1 MNFSFSEL
9 HNYKQSLFLLFLSI
23 AGNFVAETLSCGSQR
38 ILSNNM
44 FIKSLI
50 IFFMIYF
57 TMDFSSTEVVNPII
71 QLRRSIL
78 LWVFLL
84 IFTKMNIYF
93 TGVSLLLLV
102 MTYIMNNFVQYYS
115 LESEQNKDKIE
126 RISGYIHLFELI
138 NLLLILVGFTRYYLK
153 QQKDHKNFSFSK
165 FIFGVTKCSN

>member
-1 MNFSFSEL
+1 MNFSFTEL

-50 IFFMIYF
+50 VFFMIYF
-57 TMDFSSTEVVNPII
+57 TMDFSSTEVVNPMI

-84 IFTKMNIYF
+84 IFTKMDIYF
-93 TGVSLLLLV
+93 TGMSLLLLV
-102 MTYIMNNFVQYYS
+102 ITYIMNNFVQYYS
-115 LESEQNKDKIE
+115 VESEQNKDKIE
-126 RISGYIHLFELI
+126 RMSGYIHLFELI

-153 QQKDHKNFSFSK
+153 QRKDHKNFSFSK
-165 FIFGVTKCSN
+165 FIFGVKKCST

>member
-1 MNFSFSEL
+1 MNFSFTEL

-50 IFFMIYF
+50 VFFMIYF
-57 TMDFSSTEVVNPII
+57 TMDFSSTEVVNPMIK
-71 QLRRSIL
+71 LRRSIL

-84 IFTKMNIYF
+84 IFTKMDIYF
-93 TGVSLLLLV
+93 TGMSLLLLV
-102 MTYIMNNFVQYYS
+102 ITYIMNNFVQYYS
-115 LESEQNKDKIE
+115 VESEQNKDKIE
-126 RISGYIHLFELI
+126 RMSGYIHLFELI

-153 QQKDHKNFSFSK
+153 QRKDHKNFSFSK
-165 FIFGVTKCSN
+165 FIFGIPEK